1 MGKLCVEGRTEEMR
15 KSSLWGFRRESVGK
29 DLWEGV
35 LHNLWE
41 GVLIIKTIKSRI
53 PVYKRRGQSGGGEWR
68 DVLSAVFANI
78 TY

>member
-1 MGKLCVEGRTEEMR
+1 M
-15 KSSLWGFRRESVGK
+15 
-29 DLWEGV
+29 WEGV

-78 TY
+78 TF